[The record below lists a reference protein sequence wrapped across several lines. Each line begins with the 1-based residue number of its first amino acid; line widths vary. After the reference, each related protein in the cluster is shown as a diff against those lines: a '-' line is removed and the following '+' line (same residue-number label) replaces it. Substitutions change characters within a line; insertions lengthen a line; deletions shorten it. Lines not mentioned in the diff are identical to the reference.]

1 MRSPLRALLRLWCC
15 SSAVSAAFFPNPFAD
30 LLRQTPISIEKRN
43 FAQPRHPELI
53 TVNEALP
60 VYEVPGFLSDAECDE
75 LMAAAQSGQFPPIPY
90 GAKNK
95 IFTGT
100 KWAAA
105 GEPIVAPFL
114 RQCCEL
120 FGVPETRF
128 EPITITRYG
137 EGQYQA
143 QHLDARLKHQARDV
157 LETRAALLACR
168 HRLHPADHSLRASQ
182 VVRDETYFKTG
193 GQRIAQVI
201 VYLQAPEAGGCTKFF
216 EPEFEGLSVRPDRG
230 KALVFPVASLDG
242 EADERYLHSGEPV
255 EAGTKW
261 ILGTW
266 LMETERSDAA
276 DMARSIDGLWKLA
289 GGRPAGARAATK
301 AAAGGKKKEKKSKK
315 KKKR

>member
-15 SSAVSAAFFPNPFAD
+15 ASAVSAAFFPNPFAD

-105 GEPIVAPFL
+105 GEPLVAPFL

-143 QHLDARLKHQARDV
+143 QHLDARLKHQ
-157 LETRAALLACR
+157 
-168 HRLHPADHSLRASQ
+168 
-182 VVRDETYFKTG
+182 VVRDEAYFKTG

-301 AAAGGKKKEKKSKK
+301 KKEKKSKK

>member
-1 MRSPLRALLRLWCC
+1 M
-15 SSAVSAAFFPNPFAD
+15 
-30 LLRQTPISIEKRN
+30 RQTPISVEKRN
-43 FAQPRHPELI
+43 FALPRHPDLVTLNAE
-53 TVNEALP
+53 LP

-75 LMAAAQSGQFPPIPY
+75 LITAAESSQFPPIPY
-90 GAKNK
+90 GTKNK
-95 IFTGT
+95 IFTGS

-105 GEPIVAPFL
+105 GDPMVAPFL
-114 RQCCEL
+114 RRSCEL
-120 FGVPETRF
+120 WGVSKTRF
-128 EPITITRYG
+128 EPITITRYD

-143 QHLDARLKHQARDV
+143 QHLDARLNH
-157 LETRAALLACR
+157 
-168 HRLHPADHSLRASQ
+168 Q
-182 VVRDETYFKTG
+182 VVRDAPYFKTG

-201 VYLQAPEAGGCTKFF
+201 VYLQAPEAGGGTKFF
-216 EPEFEGLSVRPDRG
+216 EPAFEGLTVRPDRG

-266 LMETERSDAA
+266 LMEMERSDDA

-289 GGRPAGARAATK
+289 GGRPVGANVAKKKPAT
-301 AAAGGKKKEKKSKK
+301 GGKKK

>member
-1 MRSPLRALLRLWCC
+1 MLRLCCC
-15 SSAVSAAFFPNPFAD
+15 SSVAAFFPNPFAD
-30 LLRQTPISIEKRN
+30 LLRQTPISVEKRN
-43 FAQPRHPELI
+43 FALPRHPNLV
-53 TVNEALP
+53 TLNDALP
-60 VYEVPGFLSDAECDE
+60 VYEVPSFMSDVECDE
-75 LMAAAQSGQFPPIPY
+75 LIAATQSSQFPPIPY
-90 GAKNK
+90 GTKNK

-105 GEPIVAPFL
+105 GDPMVAPFM

-143 QHLDARLKHQARDV
+143 QHLDARLNH
-157 LETRAALLACR
+157 
-168 HRLHPADHSLRASQ
+168 Q
-182 VVRDETYFKTG
+182 VVRDEPYFKTG

-201 VYLQAPEAGGCTKFF
+201 VYMQAPEAGGCTKFF
-216 EPEFEGLSVRPDRG
+216 EPVFEGLTVQPDRG

-289 GGRPAGARAATK
+289 GGRPVGASVAKK
-301 AAAGGKKKEKKSKK
+301 ADKKADKKAEKKK

>member
-1 MRSPLRALLRLWCC
+1 MRAAPARALLRLCCC
-15 SSAVSAAFFPNPFAD
+15 SSVVSAAFFPNPFAD
-30 LLRQTPISIEKRN
+30 LLRQTPISVEKRN
-43 FAQPRHPELI
+43 FALPRHPNLV
-53 TVNEALP
+53 TLNDALP
-60 VYEVPGFLSDAECDE
+60 VYEVPSFLSDAECDE
-75 LMAAAQSGQFPPIPY
+75 LIAATQSSQFPPIPY

-105 GEPIVAPFL
+105 GDPMVAPFL

-120 FGVPETRF
+120 FGAPETRF

-143 QHLDARLKHQARDV
+143 QHLDARLNH
-157 LETRAALLACR
+157 
-168 HRLHPADHSLRASQ
+168 Q
-182 VVRDETYFKTG
+182 VVRDEPYFKTG

-216 EPEFEGLSVRPDRG
+216 EPAFEGLTVQPDRG
-230 KALVFPVASLDG
+230 KALVFPVASLEG

-289 GGRPAGARAATK
+289 GGRPVGASVAKK
-301 AAAGGKKKEKKSKK
+301 AAAGGKKEKKEKKK

>member
-15 SSAVSAAFFPNPFAD
+15 ASAVSAAFFPNPFAD

-157 LETRAALLACR
+157 LETRPLGL
-168 HRLHPADHSLRASQ
+168 PAPTPPR
-182 VVRDETYFKTG
+182 
-193 GQRIAQVI
+193 
-201 VYLQAPEAGGCTKFF
+201 
-216 EPEFEGLSVRPDRG
+216 
-230 KALVFPVASLDG
+230 
-242 EADERYLHSGEPV
+242 
-255 EAGTKW
+255 
-261 ILGTW
+261 
-266 LMETERSDAA
+266 
-276 DMARSIDGLWKLA
+276 
-289 GGRPAGARAATK
+289 
-301 AAAGGKKKEKKSKK
+301 
-315 KKKR
+315 

>member
-1 MRSPLRALLRLWCC
+1 M
-15 SSAVSAAFFPNPFAD
+15 
-30 LLRQTPISIEKRN
+30 
-43 FAQPRHPELI
+43 
-53 TVNEALP
+53 
-60 VYEVPGFLSDAECDE
+60 
-75 LMAAAQSGQFPPIPY
+75 
-90 GAKNK
+90 
-95 IFTGT
+95 
-100 KWAAA
+100 
-105 GEPIVAPFL
+105 
-114 RQCCEL
+114 
-120 FGVPETRF
+120 
-128 EPITITRYG
+128 
-137 EGQYQA
+137 
-143 QHLDARLKHQARDV
+143 
-157 LETRAALLACR
+157 
-168 HRLHPADHSLRASQ
+168 
-182 VVRDETYFKTG
+182 VRDEAYLKTG

-289 GGRPAGARAATK
+289 GGRPVGASVAKK
-301 AAAGGKKKEKKSKK
+301 AEKKADKKAEKKK